1 MSTSLDV
8 GSKAPDFDMATDG
21 GDHVSLSEYAGKTL
35 VLYFYPKDDTSGCT
49 KQAIAFTEHLST
61 LQKAGADV
69 LGVSKDSV
77 ASHEKFVAKHDLGIK
92 LASDE
97 SLKTCQAYGV
107 WVEKNMYGRH
117 YMGIERSTFV
127 IGPDGKI
134 AALWRKVRVAG
145 HVEKVLEAVETLAKG

>member
-8 GSKAPDFDMATDG
+8 ASKAPGFDMASDG
-21 GDHVSLSEYAGKTL
+21 GGRVSLSDYAGKTL

-49 KQAIAFTEHLST
+49 KQAIAFTEHLNALT
-61 LQKAGADV
+61 KAGADV

-77 ASHEKFVAKHDLGIK
+77 ASHDKFVAKHDLGIK

-97 SLKTCQAYGV
+97 SLETCQAYGV
-107 WVEKNMYGRH
+107 WVEKNMYGRK

-145 HVEKVLEAVETLAKG
+145 HVEKVLDAVKAIPKG